1 MLQTQGKGNHTLYSY
16 RIIHHS
22 SSHLL
27 PPQIPSEA
35 KVPNPQRFQG
45 PIAAQ
50 IHSKSKP
57 SFSSTRSLVCHIW
70 TIPPPPPPPRTYTAR
85 VCERGRLD
93 LLSTPTPIRFAHV
106 LWRLNTG
113 DELEHHV
120 NQADY
125 PNDSAE
131 DDVHGVV
138 LEQDGAAE
146 DVNCGT

>member
-16 RIIHHS
+16 RIIHRPS
-22 SSHLL
+22 SNLL

-45 PIAAQ
+45 PSAAQ
-50 IHSKSKP
+50 IQVP
-57 SFSSTRSLVCHIW
+57 TQFLQYTLPLCHIW
-70 TIPPPPPPPRTYTAR
+70 IIPPPPPRTYTAR

-93 LLSTPTPIRFAHV
+93 LLSTPAAIRLAHI

-125 PNDSAE
+125 PNDRAE
-131 DDVHGVV
+131 DDIHSVV

-146 DVNCGT
+146 DVNYGT